1 LSILCPASHKLARNH
16 WVSHHSPMVRKADQE
31 QAGEKVAIPFGN
43 TRRRGFRRGEL
54 ANLAIIATL
63 EPAMIT
69 KTSAEAQNQFGQ
81 LLDTVQREPV
91 AITRHGRP
99 AAFIVSPRDM
109 ESILRDKERRA
120 KAVEEFRALSEE
132 VRKYQSTHNVPELT
146 DEEIN
151 RIVHEV
157 RAEIKLR

>member
-1 LSILCPASHKLARNH
+1 
-16 WVSHHSPMVRKADQE
+16 
-31 QAGEKVAIPFGN
+31 
-43 TRRRGFRRGEL
+43 
-54 ANLAIIATL
+54 
-63 EPAMIT
+63 MIT

-109 ESILRDKERRA
+109 EPVIRERERRR
-120 KAVEEFRALSEE
+120 KVVEEFKALSARIQANADRGAE
-132 VRKYQSTHNVPELT
+132 ELT

-157 RAEIKLR
+157 RAELESR

>member
-1 LSILCPASHKLARNH
+1 ML
-16 WVSHHSPMVRKADQE
+16 
-31 QAGEKVAIPFGN
+31 
-43 TRRRGFRRGEL
+43 
-54 ANLAIIATL
+54 
-63 EPAMIT
+63 T

-109 ESILRDKERRA
+109 DEIMALRQQRSRA
-120 KAVEEFRALSEE
+120 VAEYKAWRE
-132 VRKYQSTHNVPELT
+132 KYTNQISPEAAKLT

-151 RIVHEV
+151 RMVHE
-157 RAEIKLR
+157 LR